1 VAQGPQGWID
11 LKPAFRDDFTRREI
25 GFISAEDPAPW
36 PLVVLRI
43 LGFGALVS
51 FPVVTTILLA
61 SLEHYFPY
69 APAWQWLWLP
79 LFGPCTLLL
88 AFIFLGAGYRAA
100 GGVVRGALAGAG
112 LYLALGAAFLAYL
125 ALRFGPPSDLIAM
138 GIFGMAWPLMS
149 LKLLGFFGGFG

>member
-25 GFISAEDPAPW
+25 GFNSAEDAPPW
-36 PLVVLRI
+36 PMVVVRI
-43 LGFGALVS
+43 LGFGALVG
-51 FPVVTTILLA
+51 FPVVTTIVLA
-61 SLEHYFPY
+61 SLEHYPPY

-79 LFGPCTLLL
+79 LLGPCTVLL

-100 GGVVRGALAGAG
+100 GGVVRGALAGAV
-112 LYLALGAAFLAYL
+112 LYLALGAAFLAYM
-125 ALRFGPPSDLIAM
+125 ALRFGPPPDLGTTAIIGM
-138 GIFGMAWPLMS
+138 GWPLMS